1 MNIKIEVLI
10 TDINELKEVMK
21 TVEKIEKEY
30 SCNCTLLVKK
40 SKIITEVRIS
50 FRFSEA
56 WKSSDSFIAAISSF
70 TSIRDKEFSTERLQI
85 WRKAILFIV
94 I

>member
-21 TVEKIEKEY
+21 IVKNIEKEY

-40 SKIITEVRIS
+40 SKII
-50 FRFSEA
+50 
-56 WKSSDSFIAAISSF
+56 SDDLS
-70 TSIRDKEFSTERLQI
+70 
-85 WRKAILFIV
+85 
-94 I
+94 